1 MGPRMQKALFYY
13 IVDFRLWHYAMK
25 IYLIGPENAKDPLK
39 LGLGYVGTIIVG
51 KLYSCKFVLVQLR
64 AAVNA

>member
-1 MGPRMQKALFYY
+1 
-13 IVDFRLWHYAMK
+13 MK
-25 IYLIGPENAKDPLK
+25 IYLIGPENAKGQLK